1 MFTSYRHSSNFFWN
15 TIIVKKYV
23 FANDVINFTLNS
35 PNKLIKE
42 RKIHTIEESTRKNG
56 FPWFCKCL
64 IEGRTVIYRSNKC
77 LKEEC
82 GLRGISRLCEE
93 VFEKESIG
101 EEDMAMRP
109 AFPAVSSKKTL
120 ELDDVMGKFKATIT
134 EYITTRYEAQPEKSR
149 GFSRMILEIVHDSG
163 RTVECFCKR
172 GKLLGEEER

>member
-1 MFTSYRHSSNFFWN
+1 M
-15 TIIVKKYV
+15 
-23 FANDVINFTLNS
+23 
-35 PNKLIKE
+35 
-42 RKIHTIEESTRKNG
+42 
-56 FPWFCKCL
+56 
-64 IEGRTVIYRSNKC
+64 
-77 LKEEC
+77 
-82 GLRGISRLCEE
+82 RGISRLCEE